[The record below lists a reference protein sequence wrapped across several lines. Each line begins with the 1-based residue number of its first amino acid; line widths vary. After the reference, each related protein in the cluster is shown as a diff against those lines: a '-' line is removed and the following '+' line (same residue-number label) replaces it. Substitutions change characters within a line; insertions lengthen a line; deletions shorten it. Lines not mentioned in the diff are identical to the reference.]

1 MPKIKMPKNSPSI
14 DMTPMVD
21 LAFLLVTFF
30 MLISQ
35 FRAEEAAVIDIPS
48 SSSDLKIPEKELLM
62 ILVDK
67 QDRVF
72 FNLTGQ
78 EERLKVLEKVA
89 EEYKMTFSEKQKKEF
104 SNMASFGV
112 PIKQLP
118 SYLDANST
126 ERKKLAEASKG
137 IPIDSLDCEICRW
150 IYHARRVAPKFRVAI
165 KGDQVTSYPVVRKVM
180 DYLQDDNI
188 GKVSKFNLITNME
201 TGPAPKED

>member
-48 SSSDLKIPEKELLM
+48 SVSDLKIPEKELLM

-78 EERLKVLEKVA
+78 EERVEVLEKMGKK
-89 EEYKMTFSEKQKKEF
+89 YGITFDEKQKKEF

-112 PIKQLP
+112 PMKQLP

-126 ERKKLAEASKG
+126 ERKKLAEKSQG
-137 IPIDSLDCEICRW
+137 IPSDSLKCEICDW
-150 IYHARRVAPKFRVAI
+150 IYYARRTAPKFRVAI
-165 KGDQVTSYPVVRKVM
+165 KGDQITSYPVVRKVM

-188 GKVSKFNLITNME
+188 GKVNKFNLITNME
-201 TGPAPKED
+201 TGPSN

>member
-48 SSSDLKIPEKELLM
+48 SVSDLKIPEKELLM

-78 EERLKVLEKVA
+78 EERVKVLEKMG
-89 EEYKMTFSEKQKKEF
+89 EKYGITFDDKQKKEF

-112 PIKQLP
+112 PMKQLP
-118 SYLDANST
+118 SYLNANST
-126 ERKKLAEASKG
+126 ERKKLAEKSQG
-137 IPIDSLDCEICRW
+137 IPSDSLKCEICDW
-150 IYHARRVAPKFRVAI
+150 IYYARRTAPKFRVAI
-165 KGDQVTSYPVVRKVM
+165 KGDQITSYPVVRKVM

-188 GKVSKFNLITNME
+188 GKVNKFNLITNME
-201 TGPAPKED
+201 TGPSN

>member
-1 MPKIKMPKNSPSI
+1 MPKNSPSI

-48 SSSDLKIPEKELLM
+48 SVSDLKIPEKELLM

-67 QDRVF
+67 KDRVF

-78 EERLKVLEKVA
+78 EERVEVLEKMGEKYGIVFNA
-89 EEYKMTFSEKQKKEF
+89 EQKKEF

-112 PIKQLP
+112 PMKQLQN
-118 SYLDANST
+118 YLDANSS
-126 ERKKLAEASKG
+126 ERKKLAESTSG
-137 IPIDSLDCEICRW
+137 IPIDSLNCEICNW
-150 IYHARRVAPKFRVAI
+150 IYYARRAAPKFRVAI

-188 GKVSKFNLITNME
+188 GKVNKFNLITNME
-201 TGPAPKED
+201 TGPSN

>member
-48 SSSDLKIPEKELLM
+48 SVSDLKIPEKDLLM

-67 QDRVF
+67 EDRVF
-72 FNLTGQ
+72 FNLTGK
-78 EERLKVLEKVA
+78 EERVKVLEKIGEKYKVVFN
-89 EEYKMTFSEKQKKEF
+89 EEQKKEF

-112 PIKQLP
+112 PVKQLP
-118 SYLDANST
+118 AYLDAGST
-126 ERKKLAEASKG
+126 DRKNLAEQSKG
-137 IPIDSLDCEICRW
+137 IPIDSLNCEICDW
-150 IYHARRVAPKFRVAI
+150 IYFARTTAPKFRVAI

-188 GKVSKFNLITNME
+188 GKVNKFNLITNME
-201 TGPAPKED
+201 TGPTN

>member
-48 SSSDLKIPEKELLM
+48 SVSDLKIPEKELLM

-78 EERLKVLEKVA
+78 EERVEVLEK
-89 EEYKMTFSEKQKKEF
+89 MGKK
-104 SNMASFGV
+104 
-112 PIKQLP
+112 
-118 SYLDANST
+118 
-126 ERKKLAEASKG
+126 
-137 IPIDSLDCEICRW
+137 
-150 IYHARRVAPKFRVAI
+150 
-165 KGDQVTSYPVVRKVM
+165 
-180 DYLQDDNI
+180 
-188 GKVSKFNLITNME
+188 
-201 TGPAPKED
+201 